1 MGGGSPDTQIPF
13 FKVIIPVYGGID
25 VSHSF
30 PPLPIES
37 SDDHFHE
44 ECAVF
49 GIFGHPEA
57 SKLAYL
63 GLYALQHRG
72 QEGTGIATM
81 DHGRINL
88 RKSQSLVS
96 EFYTEEMLEDLKG
109 SSAVGHNRY
118 ATQGGD
124 PERDLQPLTAFFS
137 DGSMALVHNGNLT
150 NAPEIRRDLENDG
163 ALFTTMV
170 DSEVLVHLIAR
181 SRGTGLVDR
190 IAQALASVKGS
201 YSLLALLPDRLLGIR
216 DPLGLRPLSLG
227 QLGESFVLASESCA
241 FDLIGARFIRDVE
254 PGEMV
259 VISKGGVESY
269 RLFPRKDSAPCIFE
283 LVYFARPDSQVFGIP
298 VYPARK
304 ELGRQLALLHPIEAD
319 LVIPVPDSGVA
330 AALGYSEASGIPFDM
345 GLVRNHYVGRTFI
358 EPKQAIRHFGVKIK
372 LNAVPDLLKGKKVVV
387 VDDSIVRGTTSRK
400 IVTMLRAAGAS
411 EVHMRIA
418 SAPIVSPCF
427 YGIDTPTR
435 GELIASTHDLEEI
448 RRYLKADSV
457 GYLTVSAMEEVMRS
471 LNVRKE
477 AASSSSKEEQFCNAC
492 FTGNYPIPFTQEERI
507 QHGLFDLIQIGG
519 LSRNPSDIQE

>member
-1 MGGGSPDTQIPF
+1 MI
-13 FKVIIPVYGGID
+13 
-25 VSHSF
+25 
-30 PPLPIES
+30 PPLDIGPMENM
-37 SDDHFHE
+37 DDHFHE

-57 SKLAYL
+57 SKMTYL

-72 QEGTGIATM
+72 QEGTGIASM
-81 DHGRINL
+81 DNGRINL
-88 RKSQSLVS
+88 RKAQALVS
-96 EFYTEEMLEDLKG
+96 EFYTEVLLEDLKG
-109 SSAVGHNRY
+109 HSAVGHNRC

-137 DGSMALVHNGNLT
+137 EGSMALVHNGNLT
-150 NAPEIRRDLENDG
+150 NAPEIRKELEEDG

-181 SRGTGLVDR
+181 SRGSGLADR
-190 IAQALASVKGS
+190 VAQALGSVKGS

-227 QLGESFVLASESCA
+227 LLGDSYVLASETCA
-241 FDLIGARFIRDVE
+241 FDLIGAQFVRDVE

-259 VISKGGVESY
+259 VISEGGVESH
-269 RLFPRKDSAPCIFE
+269 RLFPRKESAPCIFE
-283 LVYFARPDSQVFGIP
+283 LVYFSRPDSQVFGIP
-298 VYPARK
+298 VYQSRK
-304 ELGRQLALLHPIEAD
+304 ELGRQLALLHPVEAD

-330 AALGYSEASGIPFDM
+330 AALGYAEASGIPLDM

-358 EPKQAIRHFGVKIK
+358 EPKQSIRHFGVKIK
-372 LNAVPDLLKGKKVVV
+372 LNAVPDLLKGKRIVV

-435 GELIASTHDLEEI
+435 GELIASTHDLAEI

-457 GYLTVSAMEEVMRS
+457 GYLTVESMENVMRS
-471 LNVRKE
+471 LSPERE
-477 AASSSSKEEQFCNAC
+477 DPAASSGERQFCNAC

-507 QHGLFDLIQIGG
+507 QHGLFDLIQIGDM
-519 LSRNPSDIQE
+519 SRFPSDLTE

>member
-1 MGGGSPDTQIPF
+1 MSLPLLD
-13 FKVIIPVYGGID
+13 
-25 VSHSF
+25 F
-30 PPLPIES
+30 PNENT
-37 SDDHFHE
+37 DDHFHE

-57 SKLAYL
+57 SNLTYL

-81 DHGRINL
+81 DNGRINL

-96 EFYTEEMLEDLKG
+96 EFYTEEMLSDLKG

-150 NAPEIRRDLENDG
+150 NAPDIRRELENDG

-190 IAQALASVKGS
+190 IAQALGSVKGS
-201 YSLLALLPDRLLGIR
+201 YSLLALLPDQLLGIR

-227 QLGESFVLASESCA
+227 QLGDAFVLASETCA

-259 VISKGGVESY
+259 VLSKGGVESY

-304 ELGRQLALLHPIEAD
+304 DLGRQLALLHPVEAD

-330 AALGYSEASGIPFDM
+330 AALGYAEASGIPFDM

-372 LNAVPDLLKGKKVVV
+372 LNAVPDLLKGKRVVV

-400 IVTMLRAAGAS
+400 IVTMLRAAGAK

-435 GELIASTHDLEEI
+435 GELIASTHDNEEI

-457 GYLTVSAMEEVMRS
+457 GYLTVSAMEQVMRS
-471 LNVRKE
+471 VE
-477 AASSSSKEEQFCNAC
+477 AQQEKSTNPSSGGQFCNAC

-519 LSRNPSDIQE
+519 VSRNPLDFPEQET